1 MHASDGGRRRPT
13 RKSASRTES
22 REQRQLRQRR
32 GERAFL
38 FDKDLS
44 SCLGEVEREEWELV
58 QSLHGGDVC
67 KAGLEYGVQC
77 VDPGAKALWGRS
89 AEEAL
94 ATYRGWQM
102 ADFLCGQHASISV
115 LDILAEGP

>member
-1 MHASDGGRRRPT
+1 MRKNAGRT
-13 RKSASRTES
+13 GS

-44 SCLGEVEREEWELV
+44 RCLGEVEREEWELV
-58 QSLHGGDVC
+58 VSMHGGDVC
-67 KAGLEYGVQC
+67 NAARECGVDG
-77 VDPGAKALWGRS
+77 VGPGAKALWGRS

-94 ATYRGWQM
+94 GTYRGWQKRRK
-102 ADFLCGQHASISV
+102 S
-115 LDILAEGP
+115 